1 MAQHTHYWSCS
12 KFADWLRGTPKGGAK
27 TGRGWNDWHKEASFK
42 YPIRYWIAEEALDW
56 IQDFITW
63 PTRQVHNVKYYINNR
78 WITRTHTLTA
88 SSLEKGK
95 WHEFDT
101 RLLHCMFDEL
111 VNYIEVEEAW
121 SNIAWDKEAR
131 AKYNA
136 PFYSWGWFRW
146 RTWRCPE
153 AGLDK
158 LKWAASLTNE
168 EFLDDD
174 KKHEAELTPQAKTA
188 IELMALYDWWKNVR
202 PKRPDPHDASGW
214 TELCEKRRQ
223 GGRDFLDF
231 EDRTE
236 EEQTATRES
245 LDLCHKIEEQYF
257 EEDTEMMA
265 RLIKIRRGIWT

>member
-12 KFADWLRGTPKGGAK
+12 AFADWIRGKPKGGAK
-27 TGRGWNDWHKEASFK
+27 TGREWNEWRKEAEQLH
-42 YPIRYWIAEEALDW
+42 PIRYWIAEEALDW
-56 IQDFITW
+56 MQDFVTW
-63 PTRQVHNVKYYINNR
+63 PTRQIYNVKYYINNR
-78 WITRTHTLTA
+78 WVTRTHTLTA
-88 SSLEKGK
+88 SSLKKGK

-136 PFYSWGWFRW
+136 PFYSWGWLRW

-158 LKWAASLTNE
+158 LKWAATLTNA

-188 IELMALYDWWKNVR
+188 IELMALYDWWRNVR
-202 PKRPDPHDASGW
+202 PNRADPHDASGW

-223 GGRDFLDF
+223 GGRDLLDF
-231 EDRTE
+231 EDRSE
-236 EEQTATRES
+236 EEQQATRES

-257 EEDTEMMA
+257 EEDTEMMT
-265 RLIKIRRGIWT
+265 RLIKIRRGMWT